1 MAPGFADLPDEMTDP
16 ATAAIAVVPVPYDGT
31 STWKKGAERG
41 PEAIIAA
48 SHQVEW
54 YDLPTATE
62 VCRRGIATLP
72 PVVGPSDPAELA
84 VAVERVIGG
93 LFDRGVFPVTLG
105 GEHSVSIGAFRAA
118 AARHPRLSILQVD
131 AHADTRESYHGS
143 PCNHACVMARARELC
158 PIVQVGIRAIDAD
171 ELRRLDPERVVYAHQ
186 IAVDPSGRWMDRAL
200 AGLSDDVY
208 ITVDLD
214 GFDPA
219 LVPATGTP
227 EPGGI
232 GWYHAIH
239 LFEKVVAT
247 RRVVGFDVVELL
259 PTPGQWAS
267 EFFAAKLVYRLLSM
281 VFATRPG

>member
-1 MAPGFADLPDEMTDP
+1 
-16 ATAAIAVVPVPYDGT
+16 
-31 STWKKGAERG
+31 
-41 PEAIIAA
+41 
-48 SHQVEW
+48 
-54 YDLPTATE
+54 

-72 PVVGPSDPAELA
+72 PVVGPTDPAELA

-118 AARHPRLSILQVD
+118 AARFPKLSILQVD
-131 AHADTRESYHGS
+131 AHADTREEYHGS
-143 PCNHACVMARARELC
+143 PCNHACVMARGRELC

-171 ELRRLDPERVVYAHQ
+171 EFPRLDPERVVYAHQ
-186 IAVDPSGRWMDRAL
+186 IAADPTGRWMERVL

-208 ITVDLD
+208 LTVDLD

-219 LVPATGTP
+219 HVPATGTP

-267 EFFAAKLVYRLLSM
+267 EFFAAKLVYRMLSL
-281 VFATRPG
+281 VFAGRPA